1 MEHKADGSGHGD
13 QQKGGNKLAIHG
25 LESKGPNFTST
36 YQDAINK
43 LADGVE
49 VNLTTQD
56 ANLDAALAAIGG
68 ALLALLAGEFVVN
81 HGGSLGES

>member
-25 LESKGPNFTST
+25 LKSKGSNFTGANQ
-36 YQDAINK
+36 YAINK

-68 ALLALLAGEFVVN
+68 ALLALLAGVLVSN